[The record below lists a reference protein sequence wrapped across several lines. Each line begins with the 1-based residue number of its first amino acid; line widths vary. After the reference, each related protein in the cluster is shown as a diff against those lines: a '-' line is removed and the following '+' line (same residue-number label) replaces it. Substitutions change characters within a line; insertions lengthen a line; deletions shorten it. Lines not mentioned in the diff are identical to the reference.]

1 MSIKI
6 KLIIIL
12 LVGCVSVTVAGVL
25 GLVGMKSA
33 NGAIEE
39 LYKENLTNV
48 TQISQIMGLMR
59 DNRIQLLL
67 ALQHNP
73 ETPDIV
79 KLHDHVTEQHLS
91 SVEKNIEEISVIWK
105 EYTSGALSADEKRM
119 ADDFAEK
126 RGKFVKEGLLPARDM
141 ITAGKFHDATE
152 HTIKVINPLFKAANE
167 PAQKLFD
174 NEKNQA
180 KKSHEDAVKKYH
192 TTLALVLSA
201 IVGSIL
207 VSLILGFMIIRS
219 ISSAAGALIN
229 VSGAMANG
237 DLSQRVRLTTK
248 DELGTI
254 GRSFDTMADAFSQ
267 ALGKVTDSATQVSAA
282 ANQVQSTAERIATGS
297 EEVAAQSTTVATAG
311 EEMAATS
318 GDIAQNCQLAVEAA
332 NLATQTA
339 KNGFDVVQ
347 HTIDGIKSR
356 GAKTKENAVIV
367 ESLGAR
373 SDQIGE
379 IVATI
384 EDIADQT
391 NLLALN
397 AAIEAARA
405 GEQGRGFAVVA
416 DEVRAL
422 AERTTKATK
431 EISGMIKAIQ
441 TETRQAII
449 SMEDG
454 VKGTERGAAEAAQLE
469 TSLNEILE
477 QISSV
482 AMQVNQIAT
491 AAEEQTATTSEI
503 SSNMMQITEVV
514 QQTSQG
520 AHESATAAA
529 QLSGNAEELQRLVRQ
544 FKL

>member
-1 MSIKI
+1 MSIKNKI
-6 KLIIIL
+6 LVIL
-12 LVGCVSVTVAGVL
+12 LVGCISVTVAGVL

-33 NGAIEE
+33 DVAIEN

-48 TQISQIMGLMR
+48 TQLSQIMGLMR

-79 KLHDHVTEQHLS
+79 KLHDHATEQHLNAA
-91 SVEKNIEEISVIWK
+91 EKNIDEITAIWK
-105 EYTSGALSADEKRM
+105 EYTSGALSPEEKRM

-126 RGKFVKEGLLPARDM
+126 RGTFDKQGLLPARDM
-141 ITAGKFHDATE
+141 IKAGKFHDATE

-174 NEKNQA
+174 NEKSQA

-192 TTLALVLSA
+192 TTLALVISA
-201 IVGSIL
+201 IVSSIL
-207 VSLILGFMIIRS
+207 VSLVLGFMIIRS
-219 ISSAAGALIN
+219 ISSAASALIN
-229 VSGAMANG
+229 ASGAMANG
-237 DLSQRVRLTTK
+237 DLSQRVRLTAA

-254 GRSFDTMADAFSQ
+254 GRSFDTMADAFSL
-267 ALGKVTDSATQVSAA
+267 ALGKVTESATQVAA
-282 ANQVQSTAERIATGS
+282 AASQVQSTAERIATGS

-318 GDIAQNCQLAVEAA
+318 GDIAQNCQFAVEAA
-332 NLATQTA
+332 NQATQTA

-347 HTIDGIKSR
+347 HTVDGIKFR
-356 GAKTKENAVIV
+356 GAKTKENAAIV

-449 SMEDG
+449 SMEEG
-454 VKGTERGAAEAAQLE
+454 VKGTERGAMEAAQLE
-469 TSLNEILE
+469 TSLSEILE
-477 QISSV
+477 QIGSV
-482 AMQVNQIAT
+482 AMQVSQIAT